1 MNSLTMRHQNE
12 TLIRDKIMTKQEKI
26 KYVSLLT
33 LVSEEVAKAYLEA
46 EEWLVDEAVYT
57 INAERNAGIFNE

>member
-1 MNSLTMRHQNE
+1 
-12 TLIRDKIMTKQEKI
+12 MTKQEKV

-33 LVSEEVAKAYLEA
+33 LVSEEVAKVYLEA

-57 INAERNAGIFNE
+57 INAERKAGMLNE

>member
-1 MNSLTMRHQNE
+1 
-12 TLIRDKIMTKQEKI
+12 MTKEEKV

-33 LVSEEVAKAYLEA
+33 MVTVGVAKKYLEA

-57 INAERNAGIFNE
+57 INADRKAGILDE

>member
-1 MNSLTMRHQNE
+1 MRHQNE